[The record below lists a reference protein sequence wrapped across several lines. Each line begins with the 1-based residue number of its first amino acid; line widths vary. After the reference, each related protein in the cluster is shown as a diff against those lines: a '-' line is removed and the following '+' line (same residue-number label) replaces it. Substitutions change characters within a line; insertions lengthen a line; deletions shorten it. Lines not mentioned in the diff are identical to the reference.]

1 MFNWS
6 IIQSLRLLKS
16 LKTLSLTDNRL
27 EVSFPVEGMPIH
39 HNTYNSYFSLF
50 FFFLVEL
57 LVFEDLEILD
67 LSNNQL
73 NGSLTVQ
80 GREIEKIIFLFN

>member
-50 FFFLVEL
+50 FFF
-57 LVFEDLEILD
+57 F
-67 LSNNQL
+67 
-73 NGSLTVQ
+73 
-80 GREIEKIIFLFN
+80 GRTFGLRRLGDIGFKQQSTQWLPHSSR

>member
-27 EVSFPVEGMPIH
+27 EGSFPAEGMLYIIILIIPTFH
-39 HNTYNSYFSLF
+39 F
-50 FFFLVEL
+50 FFF
-57 LVFEDLEILD
+57 FF
-67 LSNNQL
+67 
-73 NGSLTVQ
+73 
-80 GREIEKIIFLFN
+80 GRTFGLRRLGDIGFKQQSTQWLPHSSR